1 MEMLILSVILLMV
14 NLIMIYRP
22 LPILAFP
29 VELFTGYIYAT
40 QFLYDV
46 TLLMQPYYTVLLI
59 LINVAGM
66 TVNAMTMRKH

>member
-1 MEMLILSVILLMV
+1 MQMLIVSVVLLMV

-29 VELFTGYIYAT
+29 VELFTIYIYAT
-40 QFLYDV
+40 VFLGDS
-46 TLLMQPYYTVLLI
+46 TLPMQPFYTVFLA

-66 TVNAMTMRKH
+66 AVNALSMKKH